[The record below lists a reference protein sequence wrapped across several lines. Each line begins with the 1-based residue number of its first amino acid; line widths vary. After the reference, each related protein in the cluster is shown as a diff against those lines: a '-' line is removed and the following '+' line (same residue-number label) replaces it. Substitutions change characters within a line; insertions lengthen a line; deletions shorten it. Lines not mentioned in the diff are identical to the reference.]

1 MKEFTVTEND
11 SGQRLDKFITKLMPR
26 LPQSMMYKGFRKN
39 CVKLNGKHAKNGAV
53 FVEKGD
59 TVALYFKD
67 EFFETNREFKYT
79 PYKLDIVY
87 EDDNIL
93 VINKAPGILSHSDEH
108 GCGLT
113 VIDMVQSYLYDNG
126 EYNPQ
131 TSQTFKPALCNR
143 LDRNTGG
150 LIIAAKNSLALREI
164 NSNIKRR
171 NIQKFYTAVV
181 EGNPP
186 DDGRLT
192 GFLTRENKVTKVSDN
207 GKSAELIFS
216 VKKRKNRFSLVE
228 IELLS
233 GRTHQIR
240 AQFADIGTPLA
251 GDKKYGGKSADFKY
265 SLYSTKLVFHFD
277 SDGPL
282 AYLDGMTLKVS
293 VPFEKFFKE

>member
-79 PYKLDIVY
+79 PYELDIVY

-192 GFLTRENKVTKVSDN
+192 SQHLVQHADPHVGDEVIDAVEGFASGDRECFRSCDTDHQCP
-207 GKSAELIFS
+207 GQA
-216 VKKRKNRFSLVE
+216 R
-228 IELLS
+228 S
-233 GRTHQIR
+233 GGH
-240 AQFADIGTPLA
+240 
-251 GDKKYGGKSADFKY
+251 
-265 SLYSTKLVFHFD
+265 
-277 SDGPL
+277 SDGINV
-282 AYLDGMTLKVS
+282 G
-293 VPFEKFFKE
+293 

>member
-79 PYKLDIVY
+79 PYELDIVY

-150 LIIAAKNSLALREI
+150 LIISAKNSLALREI

-171 NIQKFYTAVV
+171 NIQSGSVFVTRTGKPLDRCRVWKLLKGLCESANVSKDKVFPHNLRHLFARTFYSLQKDIV
-181 EGNPP
+181 
-186 DDGRLT
+186 RL
-192 GFLTRENKVTKVSDN
+192 
-207 GKSAELIFS
+207 
-216 VKKRKNRFSLVE
+216 
-228 IELLS
+228 
-233 GRTHQIR
+233 
-240 AQFADIGTPLA
+240 ADILGH
-251 GDKKYGGKSADFKY
+251 S
-265 SLYSTKLVFHFD
+265 
-277 SDGPL
+277 
-282 AYLDGMTLKVS
+282 S
-293 VPFEKFFKE
+293 VNTTRIYTMESGIEHQKQLQAFFS